1 MLIRN
6 YQVSDAKAVFDVY
19 KNAIMGIASQAYNS
33 KQVEIWSSYPKD
45 IDQFTKRLSMGIT
58 VVAVDSNNIVAFGQ
72 LHPANHIDL
81 LFTAKDYSRQGY
93 ATAIYQQ
100 LEDEALRQ
108 SVNCLYTE
116 ASRISKYFFLKQ
128 GFTIIEPETVFLSGV
143 GFERFRMEKVIG

>member
-6 YQVSDAKAVFDVY
+6 YQVSDANAVMDVY
-19 KNAIMGIASQAYNS
+19 KNAIMGIASEAYDS
-33 KQVEIWSSYPKD
+33 KQVEIWSSYPQD

-58 VVAVDSNNIVAFGQ
+58 LVAVDGNKVGAFGQ

-100 LEDEALRQ
+100 LEDEALKQ
-108 SVNCLYTE
+108 GVNCLYTE
-116 ASRISKYFFLKQ
+116 ASKISKYFFLKQ
-128 GFTIIEPETVFLSGV
+128 GFTIIEPETVLLRGV

>member
-6 YQVSDAKAVFDVY
+6 YQVSDAKAVIDVY
-19 KNAIMGIASQAYNS
+19 KNAIMEIASEAYDR

-45 IDQFTKRLSMGIT
+45 IDQFTKRLRMGIT
-58 VVAVDSNNIVAFGQ
+58 LVAVDGNNIAAFGQ

-81 LFTAKDYSRQGY
+81 LFTAKDYYRQGY

-108 SVNCLYTE
+108 GVNCLYTE

-128 GFTIIEPETVFLSGV
+128 GFTIIEPETVLLRGV
-143 GFERFRMEKVIG
+143 GFERFRMEKVI